1 MHVYSRFLESLYDK
15 EFCLNPHF
23 QRKNMVEEHGGICQQ
38 LVFCFVFPVFV
49 LVAWS
54 DWSNQT
60 LLSFVGSLVLFI
72 YQALLHRKTEN
83 EIEFAHEHIVL
94 EPYLPQ

>member
-1 MHVYSRFLESLYDK
+1 MDQSVNYSKRLALEKLTCMFTVDFWNHCMT

-54 DWSNQT
+54 D
-60 LLSFVGSLVLFI
+60 
-72 YQALLHRKTEN
+72 
-83 EIEFAHEHIVL
+83 
-94 EPYLPQ
+94 